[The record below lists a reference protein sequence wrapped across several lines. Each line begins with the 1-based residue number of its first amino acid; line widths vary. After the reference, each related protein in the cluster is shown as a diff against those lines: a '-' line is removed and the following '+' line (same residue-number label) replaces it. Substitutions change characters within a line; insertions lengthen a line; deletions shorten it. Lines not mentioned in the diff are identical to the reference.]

1 MKSIVFAGGS
11 SLLAQSWI
19 REDQPEY
26 NFILGVHK
34 REPDQNKGRNVVLAY
49 ENPEALANQFQQL
62 KADIVVNCIGL
73 TNVEACEEN
82 EKLAAYT
89 NVEIAQNIAQASKLS
104 KVKLV
109 HISTDHLFDGELPYA
124 SEQDKKVP
132 VNAYGR
138 TKSQGEDIVL
148 DTYPDSLVIRTN
160 FFGWGPSYKPS
171 FSDKILNSIERN
183 TPIQLFDDVY
193 YTPVSVAILREH
205 ILALVEKSATGI
217 YNVTSSERITKY
229 EFGCQLADAFGYSK
243 NLIETVSIESIPGL
257 TQRPK
262 DMSLSNHKLSVF
274 LSKSIPSLK
283 EQILA
288 LKEEE
293 KQQQK
298 RLVIPYGRQDV
309 SQDDINA
316 VVDVLRSDFITQGPV
331 IQQFEVRVA
340 DYCGAKYAYACNS
353 ATSALH
359 IACLAL
365 GVGEG
370 DLVWTSPISFVASS
384 NCALYCN
391 AEVDFVDI
399 DGATYN
405 MSTIALEKKL
415 EEAQA
420 KGRLPKVVIP
430 VHLAGQ
436 SCEME
441 QIHALSKT
449 YGFKIIEDASHGI
462 GAQYQGQPIGSCAYS
477 DITVF
482 SFHPVKIITTG
493 EGGMCLTNDPNLSLL
508 LARYRSHGIT
518 RQAAEMSKVPDG
530 PWYYEQL
537 NLGLNYRMNDIQAAL
552 GLSQMDR
559 LDEFIEK
566 RRAVA
571 HRYDELLVNSI
582 VEIPQQHPDTNSSWH
597 LYIIRLK
604 ENAKISHKQ
613 LFEKFRAAGILVN
626 IHYIPIYRQPYY
638 KNLGFTSSG
647 FEEAEKYY
655 EEAISIP
662 IFPTLTQEEQRKV
675 VSLIE
680 QQPVGFQNLF

>member
-1 MKSIVFAGGS
+1 
-11 SLLAQSWI
+11 
-19 REDQPEY
+19 
-26 NFILGVHK
+26 
-34 REPDQNKGRNVVLAY
+34 
-49 ENPEALANQFQQL
+49 
-62 KADIVVNCIGL
+62 
-73 TNVEACEEN
+73 
-82 EKLAAYT
+82 
-89 NVEIAQNIAQASKLS
+89 
-104 KVKLV
+104 
-109 HISTDHLFDGELPYA
+109 
-124 SEQDKKVP
+124 
-132 VNAYGR
+132 
-138 TKSQGEDIVL
+138 
-148 DTYPDSLVIRTN
+148 
-160 FFGWGPSYKPS
+160 
-171 FSDKILNSIERN
+171 
-183 TPIQLFDDVY
+183 
-193 YTPVSVAILREH
+193 
-205 ILALVEKSATGI
+205 
-217 YNVTSSERITKY
+217 
-229 EFGCQLADAFGYSK
+229 
-243 NLIETVSIESIPGL
+243 
-257 TQRPK
+257 
-262 DMSLSNHKLSVF
+262 MSLSNHKLSVF
-274 LSKSIPSLK
+274 LSRSIPSLK
-283 EQILA
+283 EQILV

-293 KQQQK
+293 KQQQE

-309 SQDDINA
+309 SQEDINT

-331 IQQFEVRVA
+331 IQQFERRVA
-340 DYCGAKYAYACNS
+340 DYCGANYAYACNS

-399 DGATYN
+399 DGTTYN

-415 EEAQA
+415 EEAKA

-436 SCEME
+436 SCEMK

-462 GAQYQGQPIGSCAYS
+462 GAQYKGQPIGSCAYS

-537 NLGLNYRMNDIQAAL
+537 SLGLNYRMNDIQAAL

-566 RRAVA
+566 RRAIA
-571 HRYDELLVNSI
+571 RRYDELLGNSI
-582 VEIPQQHPDTNSSWH
+582 VQTPHQHPDTNSSWH

-626 IHYIPIYRQPYY
+626 IHYIPIYRQPFY
-638 KNLGFTSSG
+638 KELGFTSAG

>member
-1 MKSIVFAGGS
+1 MKTIVFAGGS

-19 REDQPEY
+19 REEQPEY

-34 REPDQNKGRNVVLAY
+34 REPDQNKGRNLVLAY
-49 ENPEALANQFQQL
+49 ENPVELAKQFQQL

-73 TNVEACEEN
+73 TNVEACEED

-89 NVEIAQNIAQASKLS
+89 NVEIAQNIAQAGKLS

-109 HISTDHLFDGELPYA
+109 HISTDHLFDGEKAYA
-124 SEQDKKVP
+124 SEQDKIVP

-138 TKSQGEDIVL
+138 TKSQGEDVVL
-148 DTYPDSLVIRTN
+148 DTYPNALVIRTN

-171 FSDKILNSIERN
+171 FSDKILNSLERN

-193 YTPVSVAILREH
+193 YTPVSVASLREY

-217 YNVTSSERITKY
+217 FNVTSSERITKY
-229 EFGCQLADAFGYSK
+229 EFGCQLADAFGYTK
-243 NLIETVSIESIPGL
+243 NLIEPVSIESISGL

-293 KQQQK
+293 KQEQE

-309 SQDDINA
+309 SQKDINA

-331 IQQFEVRVA
+331 IQQFERRVA
-340 DYCGAKYAYACNS
+340 DYCGADYAYACNS

-365 GVGEG
+365 DVGEG

-391 AEVDFVDI
+391 ADVDFVDI

-405 MSTIALEKKL
+405 MSPIVLEKKL
-415 EEAQA
+415 EKAKA

-441 QIHALSKT
+441 QIHALSRT

-462 GAQYQGQPIGSCAYS
+462 GAQYKGRPIGSCAHS

-493 EGGMCLTNDPNLSLL
+493 EGGMCLTNDPALSLL
-508 LARYRSHGIT
+508 LGRYRSHGIT
-518 RQAAEMSKVPDG
+518 RQAEEMSKVPDG

-552 GLSQMDR
+552 GMSQMDR

-566 RRAVA
+566 RRAIA
-571 HRYDELLVNSI
+571 RRYDELLVNSI
-582 VEIPQQHPDTNSSWH
+582 VETPHQHPDTNSSWH

-604 ENAKISHKQ
+604 ENANISHKQ

-638 KNLGFTSSG
+638 KDLGFTSSG

-655 EEAISIP
+655 DEAISIP
-662 IFPTLTQEEQRKV
+662 IFPTLSHEEQRKV

-680 QQPVGFQNLF
+680 AEPVGFQNLF

>member
-1 MKSIVFAGGS
+1 MRTIVFAGGS

-19 REDQPEY
+19 REEQPEY

-49 ENPEALANQFQQL
+49 ENPEELAKQFQQL

-73 TNVEACEEN
+73 TNVEACEED

-109 HISTDHLFDGELPYA
+109 HISTDHLFDGAKAYA

-148 DTYPDSLVIRTN
+148 DTYTDALVIRTN

-171 FSDKILNSIERN
+171 FSDKILNSLERN
-183 TPIQLFDDVY
+183 APIQLFDDVY
-193 YTPVSVAILREH
+193 YTPVSVASLREH
-205 ILALVEKSATGI
+205 ILALVEKCASGI

-243 NLIETVSIESIPGL
+243 NLIKPVSIESIPGL

-293 KQQQK
+293 KQQQE

-309 SQDDINA
+309 SQEDINA
-316 VVDVLRSDFITQGPV
+316 VVDVLLSDFITQGPV
-331 IQQFEVRVA
+331 IQQFERRVA
-340 DYCGAKYAYACNS
+340 DYCGANYAYACNS

-405 MSTIALEKKL
+405 MSPIALEKKL
-415 EEAQA
+415 EEAKA

-441 QIHALSKT
+441 QIHSLSKT

-462 GAQYQGQPIGSCAYS
+462 GAQYKGKPLGSCAYS

-493 EGGMCLTNDPNLSLL
+493 EGGMCLTNDPELSLL
-508 LARYRSHGIT
+508 LGRYRSHGIT
-518 RQAAEMSKVPDG
+518 RQAEEMSKAPDG

-566 RRAVA
+566 RRTIAR
-571 HRYDELLVNSI
+571 RYDDLLGNSI
-582 VEIPQQHPDTNSSWH
+582 VQIPQQHPETNSSWH

>member
-1 MKSIVFAGGS
+1 MKTIVFAGGS

-19 REDQPEY
+19 REEQPEY

-49 ENPEALANQFQQL
+49 ENPEELAKQFQQL

-73 TNVEACEEN
+73 TNVEACEED

-109 HISTDHLFDGELPYA
+109 HISTDHLFDGTKAYA
-124 SEQDKKVP
+124 SELEKKVP

-138 TKSQGEDIVL
+138 TKSQGEDVVL
-148 DTYPDSLVIRTN
+148 DTYPDALVIRTN

-193 YTPVSVAILREH
+193 YTPVSVASLREH
-205 ILALVEKSATGI
+205 ILPLVEKSANGI
-217 YNVTSSERITKY
+217 FNVTSSERITKY

-243 NLIETVSIESIPGL
+243 NLIEPISIESIPGL

-293 KQQQK
+293 KQQHE

-309 SQDDINA
+309 SQKDIDA

-331 IQQFEVRVA
+331 IQQFEARVA
-340 DYCGAKYAYACNS
+340 DYCGANYAYACNS

-391 AEVDFVDI
+391 AKVDFVDI

-405 MSTIALEKKL
+405 MSPTALEKKL
-415 EEAQA
+415 EEAKA

-462 GAQYQGQPIGSCAYS
+462 GAQYKDQPIGSCAYS

-566 RRAVA
+566 RRTIAR
-571 HRYDELLVNSI
+571 RYNELLVNSI

-604 ENAKISHKQ
+604 KNTKISHKQ
-613 LFEKFRAAGILVN
+613 LFEKFRASGILVN

-638 KNLGFTSSG
+638 KELGFSSAG
-647 FEEAEKYY
+647 FDEAEKYY
-655 EEAISIP
+655 EEAISVP
-662 IFPTLTQEEQRKV
+662 IFPTLSQEEQRKV
-675 VSLIE
+675 ISLIE
-680 QQPVGFQNLF
+680 AEPVGFQNLF

>member
-1 MKSIVFAGGS
+1 MKTIVFTGGS

-19 REDQPEY
+19 REEQPEY
-26 NFILGVHK
+26 NFILGIHK
-34 REPDQNKGRNVVLAY
+34 REPDQNKGRNVVLTY
-49 ENPEALANQFQQL
+49 ENPNELAKQFQQL

-73 TNVEACEEN
+73 TNVEACEED
-82 EKLAAYT
+82 EKLADYT
-89 NVEIAQNIAQASKLS
+89 NVAIAKNIAQASKDS

-109 HISTDHLFDGELPYA
+109 HISTDHLFDGELAYA
-124 SEQDKKVP
+124 SEKEKKVP
-132 VNAYGR
+132 VNVYGR
-138 TKSQGEDIVL
+138 TKSHGEDVVL
-148 DTYPDSLVIRTN
+148 DIHPDALVIRTN

-171 FSDKILNSIERN
+171 FSDKILKSLERS

-193 YTPVSVAILREH
+193 YTPISVACLRES
-205 ILALVEKSATGI
+205 ILALLEKNAFGV
-217 YNVTSSERITKY
+217 YNVTSSERISKY
-229 EFGCQLADAFGYSK
+229 EFGCRLADVFGFAK
-243 NLIETVSIESIPGL
+243 TLIEPVSIESKTGL

-274 LSKSIPSLK
+274 LSRSIPSLM

-293 KQQQK
+293 NQNKE

-309 SQDDINA
+309 SQEDINA

-331 IQQFEVRVA
+331 IQQFERRVA
-340 DYCGAKYAYACNS
+340 DYCGANYAYACNS

-391 AEVDFVDI
+391 ATVDFVDI
-399 DGATYN
+399 DAKSYN
-405 MSTIALEKKL
+405 MSPATL
-415 EEAQA
+415 EEKLIKA
-420 KGRLPKVVIP
+420 KAIGRLPKVVIP
-430 VHLAGQ
+430 VHLSGQ
-436 SCEME
+436 SCEMDK
-441 QIHALSKT
+441 IHALSKQ
-449 YGFKIIEDASHGI
+449 YGFKIIEDASHAI
-462 GAQYQGQPIGSCAYS
+462 GATYKGRPVGNCQYS
-477 DITVF
+477 DIAVF
-482 SFHPVKIITTG
+482 SFHPVKIITTC
-493 EGGMCLTNDPNLSLL
+493 EGGMCLTNDSHLSNLIG
-508 LARYRSHGIT
+508 RYRSHGIT
-518 RQAAEMSKVPDG
+518 RQAAEMSKTPDG

-537 NLGLNYRMNDIQAAL
+537 NLGLNYRMNDVQAAL

-566 RRAVA
+566 RRAIA
-571 HRYDELLVNSI
+571 KRYDELLKDSI
-582 VEIPQQHPDTNSSWH
+582 VETPHQHPDTNSTWH

-604 ENAKISHKQ
+604 KNKDITHRQ
-613 LFEKFRAAGILVN
+613 LFEQFRAAGVLVN

-638 KNLGFTSSG
+638 QDLGFTADE
-647 FEEAEKYY
+647 FDQAEQYY

-662 IFPTLTQEEQRKV
+662 IFPGLTISEQRKV
-675 VSLIE
+675 VELIE
-680 QQPVGFQNLF
+680 KPFGYQNLF